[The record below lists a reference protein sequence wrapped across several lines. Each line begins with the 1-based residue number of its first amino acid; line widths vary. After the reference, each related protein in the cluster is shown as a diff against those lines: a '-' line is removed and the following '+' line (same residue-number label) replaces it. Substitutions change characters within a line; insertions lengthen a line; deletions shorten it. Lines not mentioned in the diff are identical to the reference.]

1 MIETLLVVIVMLLV
15 LLVFICGYILLH
27 LMAKTEEKTPVP
39 AKRARVSVRES
50 KETSALEKAME
61 KFDGGAR

>member
-1 MIETLLVVIVMLLV
+1 MIETLLVVIVLLLV

-27 LMAKTEEKTPVP
+27 LMAKTEEKPPVP
-39 AKRARVSVRES
+39 AKRARVSVRGS
-50 KETSALEKAME
+50 KETSALEKALE

>member
-1 MIETLLVVIVMLLV
+1 MIEMLLVVIVLLLAVLV
-15 LLVFICGYILLH
+15 LICGYTLLVM
-27 LMAKTEEKTPVP
+27 MAKTEEKTPIP